1 MRKELVARIDRQ
13 KAIDFFRRTQG
24 WNQQQVEQ
32 QVLTPLD
39 DRTIFGTPSDQTSIM
54 CYQLPGT
61 ITKDGK
67 PIVGGLDINAT
78 DFDFIGRIYPRPG
91 HGLTTAHDEMHTHD
105 RGQADDWDPSED
117 VHVSG

>member
-1 MRKELVARIDRQ
+1 M
-13 KAIDFFRRTQG
+13 
-24 WNQQQVEQ
+24 
-32 QVLTPLD
+32 
-39 DRTIFGTPSDQTSIM
+39 
-54 CYQLPGT
+54 PGT

-91 HGLTTAHDEMHTHD
+91 QALTTAHDEMHTHD